1 MVFAGFRDFFKDA
14 ARGPLPPK
22 SGPKKKPAAKKPSMK
37 KPAMSY
43 GQSTVKV
50 PPKPKPPPKGRG
62 KVVRGAGKAV
72 KATAPAKTNA
82 KAPAEKG
89 MKHKECTCKH

>member
-1 MVFAGFRDFFKDA
+1 MAFGGFKDFFRDY
-14 ARGPLPPK
+14 ARGLPPK
-22 SGPKKKPAAKKPSMK
+22 SGPKKKPAAKKPAAK
-37 KPAMSY
+37 KPQMSY

-50 PPKPKPPPKGRG
+50 PPKPKPLPPKGRG
-62 KVVRGAGKAV
+62 KVVRSSGKAA